1 MAYKLIL
8 FDFDGTLA
16 DYMPYAKE
24 MLNIAAK
31 KYRFKPIKDL
41 ELLRNMTIRRFLK
54 HQKVPIYKL
63 PLVLLEAQKFQLKN
77 MSRMKLPK
85 GMREVLEKLKKKYKI
100 AILSS
105 NRTKVIYSFLGRHD
119 LDNMFDFVETY
130 HKIFAKSVGLGKM
143 LITHNLK
150 HSEVLYVGD
159 EIRDIQA
166 TRKVRIDMV
175 AVTWGLNGEEIL
187 RKYKPKYI
195 IKKPEDLI
203 ALV

>member
-1 MAYKLIL
+1 
-8 FDFDGTLA
+8 
-16 DYMPYAKE
+16 MPYAKE